1 MGGSLVAPTMND
13 AGQTFYLAVNCEAGK
28 INATSKEGQW
38 QTWEPPKEAFEKQLI
53 QDRCASPGT

>member
-13 AGQTFYLAVNCEAGK
+13 AGHTFYLAVNCEARK
-28 INATSKEGQW
+28 LNATSKEGQW
-38 QTWEPPKEAFEKQLI
+38 QTWEAPKQNFEEKLI